1 MDGVV
6 YKTKGRFKMKNFAL
20 ATVLALTAFC
30 ATAAE
35 VKIEAQNAVGEGTTA
50 NQTVYELGIKE
61 AINSN
66 FAGDIVVKNYR
77 TDGTD
82 VLSTRYEAGLTGTA
96 SLFGPVSGYT
106 RVSIGENYKSGSD
119 GFSYYAVE
127 PGVSTPISYFPG
139 VSASLGYR
147 FQDAFGSGHS
157 DTTRTWR
164 SNLSYDLNKTNAV
177 YLGYDVQRGD
187 SEANITKVGYVHRF

>member
-1 MDGVV
+1 
-6 YKTKGRFKMKNFAL
+6 MKNFAL
-20 ATVLALTAFC
+20 ATVLALVAFC

-82 VLSTRYEAGLTGTA
+82 ALSTRYEAGLTGTA
-96 SLFGPVSGYT
+96 SLVGPVSGYT
-106 RVSIGENYKSGSD
+106 RVAVGEKYKSGSN
-119 GFSYYAVE
+119 GYSYYSVE
-127 PGVSTPISYFPG
+127 PGVATSISYFPG
-139 VSASLGYR
+139 LSASLGYR
-147 FQDAFGSGHS
+147 FEDAFADGHA
-157 DTTRTWR
+157 DMTRTWR
-164 SNLSYDLNKTNAV
+164 SKLSYDLNKTNAV
-177 YLGYDVQRGD
+177 YVGYDRQRGD
-187 SEANITKVGYVHRF
+187 NEANITKVGYVHRF